1 MTSPPPAGA
10 LTATGKRVV
19 RAVAEEAEAKEP
31 SPRRLGLGKR
41 TIAIA
46 MCTSAVALIVLVVA
60 IARKPRPATAPLAT
74 DAASIDSAVANAMAA
89 ADGGIAG
96 PETQVATADSAHV
109 EPVDDSKPSA
119 ASSSDASP
127 AAVPTFGSGKVSHAV
142 IVQVK
147 MDGSIAAMHG
157 ARTASGFVVTV
168 PGRRTLDSATLLGRA
183 DPRLASVKVANRSK
197 GTELTFEFR
206 GAVPSYLVRARGDRL
221 QIALGQSDAS
231 AARSPVATRTAGT
244 DHADERH
251 RAARSEAS
259 DVRAASKTSVARSH
273 H

>member
-1 MTSPPPAGA
+1 
-10 LTATGKRVV
+10 
-19 RAVAEEAEAKEP
+19 
-31 SPRRLGLGKR
+31 
-41 TIAIA
+41 
-46 MCTSAVALIVLVVA
+46 
-60 IARKPRPATAPLAT
+60 
-74 DAASIDSAVANAMAA
+74 MAA
-89 ADGGIAG
+89 ADGGIIG
-96 PETQVATADSAHV
+96 PETQAATADSTHV
-109 EPVDDSKPSA
+109 EPVDDTKPSA
-119 ASSSDASP
+119 PSSSDASP

-147 MDGSIAAMHG
+147 MDGSIAALHG
-157 ARTASGFVVTV
+157 ARSASGFVVTV

-231 AARSPVATRTAGT
+231 AARSPIATRTAGSSE
-244 DHADERH
+244 HADERH
-251 RAARSEAS
+251 RAARSDAS
-259 DVRAASKTSVARSH
+259 DVRAASKASVARSH